1 MIYIGAF
8 IALQFIILTAILL
21 FKKYNPQGV
30 LLLVGILMM
39 TIAILTGIGNINVIE
54 STGFVGFDLFK
65 IIEET
70 FTSNLA
76 NVGFMIMAIGGYVGY
91 MKKLKASDALV
102 YVSMQPLSLLKKYP
116 YIAAISIIPI
126 GQILFI
132 AIPSATGLGLLLV
145 ASIFPVLIRLGISR
159 LTAVSV
165 ITACTIFDIGPSSA
179 NTAKASEVSQMNNI
193 SYFLEHQ
200 LPIVIPMTVVL
211 MILYYFTSRYFDKKD
226 KEKGKEQPQQK
237 INDKGLKVDVPL
249 IFALLPVLPI
259 ILLIVFSHYLQLFS
273 PSIELNTTTAMI
285 ISLFIAMIFDLIYTR
300 NIKKTFENI
309 KSFWEGMGNTF
320 ANVITLIVA
329 AEVFSK
335 GLISLEFI
343 EALVQGSTSIGFSG
357 AVIGIIIATIIFMAA
372 MLMGSGNASFFSFG
386 PLIPGIAQR
395 FGINTVDMVLP
406 MQLSASMG
414 RAASPIAG
422 VIIATSA
429 IAGVSAFDLAKRNVI
444 PLVGT
449 LIFMFVYSSIFL

>member
-1 MIYIGAF
+1 MIYIGAL

-39 TIAILTGIGNINVIE
+39 LIAILTGIGHINVIE

-91 MKKLKASDALV
+91 MKQLKASDALV

-179 NTAKASEVSQMNNI
+179 NTAKASELAQMNSI

-200 LPIVIPMTVVL
+200 LPVVIPMTIVL
-211 MILYYFTSRYFDKKD
+211 MILYYFTSKYFDKRD
-226 KEKGKEQPQQK
+226 KKKGKVEPQLK
-237 INDKGLKVDVPL
+237 TTNEELKVDIPL

-259 ILLIVFSHYLQLFS
+259 ILLIVFSRYLQLFN

-300 NIKKTFENI
+300 SFKKTFENF
-309 KSFWEGMGNTF
+309 KAFWQGMGNTF
-320 ANVITLIVA
+320 ASVITLIVA
-329 AEVFSK
+329 AEVFAK

-343 EALVQGSTSIGFSG
+343 EALVQGSTSVGFS
-357 AVIGIIIATIIFMAA
+357 ASIIGVIIAIIIFMAA

-395 FGINTVDMVLP
+395 FGMDAVNMILP

-422 VIIATSA
+422 VIIATSGL
-429 IAGVSAFDLAKRNVI
+429 AGVSPFDLAKRNVI

-449 LIFMFVYSSIFL
+449 LLFMFAYNAIFL